1 MSGLRLNV
9 AAEVASRIPA
19 VAGAL
24 AVIVLACA
32 GCRPPAASSTGDAE
46 PSEQQAP
53 VVAQKAGVGVGKSTQ
68 AMDRHGKTGDVVAG
82 PAKTLFRTQEKLVFE
97 IQIPQALN
105 LYKAEHGKGPQSHD
119 EFMEKIIRRNSIKL
133 PELPPGR
140 HYQFDVEKQELWV
153 VPDTQ

>member
-24 AVIVLACA
+24 AVIVLASA
-32 GCRPPAASSTGDAE
+32 GCRPPAAPSTGDAE

-53 VVAQKAGVGVGKSTQ
+53 VAAQKAGVGVGKSTQ

-82 PAKTLFRTQEKLVFE
+82 PAKTLFRTRDKLVFE

>member
-1 MSGLRLNV
+1 MSDLRSSV
-9 AAEVASRIPA
+9 RAELPSRIPA
-19 VAGAL
+19 VVGAL
-24 AVIVLACA
+24 AVLMLACVS
-32 GCRPPAASSTGDAE
+32 CRPPASSSTGDAE
-46 PSEQQAP
+46 SSQQQAP

-82 PAKTLFRTQEKLVFE
+82 PAKTLFRTKEKLVFE
-97 IQIPQALN
+97 IQIPQALS

-140 HYQFDVEKQELWV
+140 NYQFDVEKQELWV